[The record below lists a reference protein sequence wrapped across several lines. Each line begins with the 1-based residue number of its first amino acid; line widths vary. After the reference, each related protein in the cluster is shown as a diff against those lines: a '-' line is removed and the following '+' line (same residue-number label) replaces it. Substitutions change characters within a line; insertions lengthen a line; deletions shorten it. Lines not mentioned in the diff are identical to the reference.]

1 MVDAVIKDRALE
13 RLNNM
18 ILTNNLIE
26 GLRTVTPVEGQRKLW
41 KIVIGVTVRGFPC
54 LLYTSD
60 AADE

>member
-13 RLNNM
+13 RLNNV

-41 KIVIGVTVRGFPC
+41 KIVIGVAVRGFP
-54 LLYTSD
+54 D
-60 AADE
+60 

>member
-41 KIVIGVTVRGFPC
+41 KIVIGVTVRGLPR
-54 LLYTSD
+54 LIPEP
-60 AADE
+60 AQ